1 MKNTDQQ
8 NGKIIMNSLSKLLAF
23 AICLQLTVGIYPVQ
37 NHMAYAQDDRSIST
51 NESKANRGPASD
63 NLNMDANEAN
73 DHSKNYIK
81 LFNDQCVGSNGK
93 IKGSTAFMHD
103 KEIGSS
109 EEPRMY
115 NCSEAATIIQK
126 IIIPGM
132 NDISEE
138 VKHSK
143 INPNCPTC
151 GIPNQDEDSVKNGQL
166 VSGSCSAEEQ
176 KKFAKQDCSF
186 GCNILYTIGSQ
197 DKSCPKS
204 SGISGKCALEIS
216 KGVLKGIYDVL
227 AFPFIMVKDAGV
239 WTYNKIFGKSENET
253 TEKSQVLS
261 GLTDQDIKDGEK
273 NPEKLKQTLLQRS
286 AKFFNDLGKAII
298 GYPEYEEKSKCA
310 DCAAKA
316 DLMCGVIGN
325 TSGFLITMFGNG
337 AIFGA
342 TEGIAE
348 RIASKLVKVSKGT
361 GKFASIASKTILVA
375 EKTSLAATK
384 VGKFVSK
391 PFIRFGEVVASGASK
406 VSVSSLKWWES
417 FKSKKLYE
425 NLIKFKDSRSL
436 KVVSNSIP
444 GKITLSIGRGVSNSF
459 EKAGVFVKKIGKVA
473 SNIQETTH
481 DFGLGLTN
489 SKLLR
494 AQKINKLRSA
504 KAAANAT
511 NEALRGVDEL
521 KVVKDA
527 SEGRTAEQWTDLK
540 QKASNELQGLKVKHL
555 DDVENAVPAEFE
567 INAGKE
573 KSILVETSKGT
584 RELKIAK
591 PADVESIHTYQDGK
605 LAIVQHRDGSY
616 IIHDMDAGSHLTQVP
631 KGKEEF
637 VDALLGKKTKNFDD
651 LEGMSYT
658 QVKTNLKING
668 TKFTEE
674 VDATGAKTM
683 KIETPNG
690 CNPKSLSFGVDKAI

>member
-8 NGKIIMNSLSKLLAF
+8 NGKVIMKSLSKLLAF

-51 NESKANRGPASD
+51 NETKANRGPASD
-63 NLNMDANEAN
+63 NLNMSAEEAN
-73 DHSKNYIK
+73 DNSRNYIK
-81 LFNDQCVGSNGK
+81 LFNEQCVGENGD
-93 IKGSTAFMHD
+93 IKGNVAFMHD

-115 NCSEAATIIQK
+115 NCAAAAEVIQK

-132 NDISEE
+132 KDLSEE
-138 VKHSK
+138 AKNSK
-143 INPNCPTC
+143 VNPNCPTC
-151 GIPNQDEDSVKNGQL
+151 GIPNQDEDSVKNGQQTA
-166 VSGSCSAEEQ
+166 GSCSAEEQ

-186 GCNILYTIGSQ
+186 GCNILSTIGSQ
-197 DKSCPKS
+197 DKNCPKS
-204 SGISGKCALEIS
+204 SGVSGKCFLEIGKGIA
-216 KGVLKGIYDVL
+216 KGVWDVL
-227 AFPFIMVKDAGV
+227 TFIPKLVWDGV
-239 WTYNKIFGKSENET
+239 SGGYNKLFGKVENTTSEKNH
-253 TEKSQVLS
+253 VLGS
-261 GLTDQDIKDGEK
+261 LSDQDIKEGKKD
-273 NPEKLKQTLLQRS
+273 PEKLKESLLARAGNFLQE
-286 AKFFNDLGKAII
+286 LGKAIV
-298 GYPEYEEKSKCA
+298 GYPEYEEKAKCS
-310 DCAAKA
+310 DCSGKA

-325 TSGFLITMFGNG
+325 TTGFLITMFGNG
-337 AIFGA
+337 IIFGA
-342 TEGIAE
+342 TKGVATKIATKLL
-348 RIASKLVKVSKGT
+348 RFSKGASKLA
-361 GKFASIASKTILVA
+361 KFTAESIVVA
-375 EKTSLAATK
+375 EK
-384 VGKFVSK
+384 VGKVVSK
-391 PFIRFGEVVASGASK
+391 PFIGFGNILVKGASK
-406 VSVSSLKWWES
+406 VSGTSLKWWEK
-417 FKSKKLYE
+417 FKAGRVYE
-425 NLIKFKDSRSL
+425 NLAKFKNTGL
-436 KVVSNSIP
+436 YKKALAANSIP
-444 GKITLSIGRGVSNSF
+444 GKITLKIGRTVGKGF
-459 EKAGVFVKKIGKVA
+459 EKMGAFEDRMFMKGV
-473 SNIQETTH
+473 
-481 DFGLGLTN
+481 GLTN
-489 SKLLR
+489 KELKATMLR
-494 AQKINKLRSA
+494 AQNINKLRAARLATETAA
-504 KAAANAT
+504 KDASKAT

-527 SEGRTAEQWTDLK
+527 SEGRSAEQWADLK

-567 INAGKE
+567 INAAKE
-573 KSILVETSKGT
+573 KSIFVETSKGT
-584 RELKIAK
+584 REIKIAK
-591 PADVESIHTYQDGK
+591 PADVEAIHTYQDGK

-674 VDATGAKTM
+674 VDATGAKTL